1 VTDVSLDTEWLD
13 GDQISGAELSAT
25 FASLRIDVC
34 GQLVTDV
41 VDRRART
48 VRDSVYVPLYPLA
61 EWLVSN
67 WWFLAYEFENP
78 ARNEDPHFFRRHALG
93 ASTEGYA
100 LPNLLVT
107 SSGART
113 QLAWGGGS
121 SSWTKVDFLR
131 KGWAIVDR
139 ADFLAACADLIERVI
154 RRLVAFDIHNTLLQE
169 EWSAIQAADGD
180 ESRFCEIAAG
190 LGWDP
195 YDLTR
200 ERQQQVLRVAEELGE
215 LRGEAVPIMDTSNP
229 LRDVS
234 LILSAVQTARPN
246 SLHLQSLRPLAEKVE
261 SGSLHGNPW
270 DLGYELA
277 QKTRQA
283 LNLDGQPI
291 PSVSALAEALNEDSS
306 ALKRVFHP
314 LESLTSLGL
323 IDGVV
328 AGGKQGSVSIGL
340 RGAGDYGRRFIF
352 CRALAEAIT
361 SDADALVTR
370 GRTERQQ
377 RNRAFAAE
385 FLAPSS
391 SLKQRISQSFVDGE
405 EVVDLAEEYGVSTQV
420 IAHQIENHEIAR
432 LAGAL

>member
-1 VTDVSLDTEWLD
+1 
-13 GDQISGAELSAT
+13 
-25 FASLRIDVC
+25 
-34 GQLVTDV
+34 
-41 VDRRART
+41 
-48 VRDSVYVPLYPLA
+48 
-61 EWLVSN
+61 
-67 WWFLAYEFENP
+67 
-78 ARNEDPHFFRRHALG
+78 
-93 ASTEGYA
+93 
-100 LPNLLVT
+100 
-107 SSGART
+107 
-113 QLAWGGGS
+113 
-121 SSWTKVDFLR
+121 
-131 KGWAIVDR
+131 
-139 ADFLAACADLIERVI
+139 LAACADLIERVI